1 MCGIF
6 GLVIGEKSSLT
17 QKEAKSLTE
26 NLFLLSELRG
36 KESAGVAIK
45 NTGLQTI
52 EVYKNA
58 LPAHQLIKDAH
69 FTKIFEGNLQSCFA
83 TDKRNPITI
92 IGHTRL
98 VTNGDQ
104 SNNNN
109 NQPVVKNNYV
119 GVHNGIICNIETLW
133 DKTDNIVREN
143 EVDTEWLFGE
153 LSLKLENSNTPQQA
167 FSSVFNEIE
176 GTASIAGYHTKFGQ
190 TFLAT
195 NNGSLYYVKEN
206 GGSSVIFSS
215 EKLILE
221 DLIAKTKNTHFN
233 VADITWLGLN
243 KLYVVDDRTA
253 QMQWVDFEADTQLDL
268 ENANYVI
275 SNSSPQNLSKKVE
288 STIKDESY
296 YAKFFE
302 YNVDEISQLKRCS
315 KCLLPETFP
324 FIEFD
329 LKGECNYCGSYQK
342 LEFSGM
348 DALREEV
355 KKYKKND
362 GKPDCIV
369 TLSGGRDSCYGLH
382 VMKEELGMNP
392 IAYTYDWGMV
402 TDLARRNQAR
412 MCGKLGVEHI
422 LISANITQ
430 KRLNI
435 KKNVMAWLKK
445 PNLGTIP
452 LFMAGDKQYFY
463 WANYLQKR
471 YNTPMVVL
479 CENMLETTNF
489 KSGFCGIKPKFGTEH
504 TFSLSGKDKVKMLAF
519 YGKEYITNP
528 KYLNSSMRDTIHA
541 FFSYY
546 FLPKNY
552 LNMFDYLEWDEKTV
566 ENTLFDGYN
575 WEISNDT
582 TTTWRIGDGTA
593 AFYNYIYYNVAG
605 FSEFDTFR
613 SNQIREGT
621 LTREKAMELAAIENK
636 PRIESFLW
644 YCETI
649 GVDPEYAI
657 KVINDIPKL
666 YRNRHK

>member
-6 GLVIGEKSSLT
+6 GVIISESSSLT
-17 QKEAKSLTE
+17 QKEVKGLTE
-26 NLFLLSELRG
+26 KLFTLSELRG
-36 KESAGVAIK
+36 KESSGIAIK
-45 NTGLQTI
+45 NPNRKSI

-58 LPAHQLIKDAH
+58 LPASKLIKDSH
-69 FTKIFEGNLQSCFA
+69 FTKLLTTNLNDSFSTAQPKPLS
-83 TDKRNPITI
+83 I

-104 SNNNN
+104 SNNSN
-109 NQPVVKNNYV
+109 NQPVVKNDYV
-119 GVHNGIICNIETLW
+119 GVHNGIICNIEELW
-133 DKTDNIVREN
+133 KTTSGITQEN
-143 EVDTEWLFGE
+143 EVDTEWLFGN
-153 LSLKLENSNTPQQA
+153 LSNKLTNSTAPQKE
-167 FSSVFNEIE
+167 FSAVFDEIE
-176 GTASIAGYHTKFGQ
+176 GTASTAGYHTKYAH
-190 TFLAT
+190 TFLT
-195 NNGSLYYVKEN
+195 SNNGSLYYVIEKN
-206 GGSSVIFSS
+206 KGSILFSS

-221 DLIAKTKNTHFN
+221 DLIADSKTTKFS
-233 VADITWLGLN
+233 VDQITWLGLN
-243 KLYVVDDRTA
+243 TLYVVDDLSA
-253 QMQWVDFEADTQLDL
+253 QIQQVEFSADTTLTLVSADY
-268 ENANYVI
+268 EVKNTSPSKI
-275 SNSSPQNLSKKVE
+275 SNTRSSKLKSE
-288 STIKDESY
+288 DY
-296 YAKFFE
+296 YTKFFE
-302 YNVDEISQLKRCS
+302 YNLDEISQLKRCS

-324 FIEFD
+324 FIQFD
-329 LKGECNYCGSYQK
+329 LKGECNYCSSHQK
-342 LEFSGM
+342 LSFKGFDELK
-348 DALREEV
+348 AEV
-355 KKYKKND
+355 SKFKKND

-412 MCGKLGVEHI
+412 MCGKLGIEHI
-422 LISANITQ
+422 LISANIEK
-430 KRLNI
+430 KRSNI
-435 KKNVMAWLKK
+435 KKNVSAWLKK

-471 YNTPMVVL
+471 YNTPLVVL

-489 KSGFCGIKPKFGTEH
+489 KSGFCGISPKFGTEH
-504 TFSLSGKDKVKMLAF
+504 TFSLSTKDKAKMIAF
-519 YGKEYITNP
+519 YGKEYLTNP
-528 KYLNSSMRDTIHA
+528 AYLNSSMRDTIHA

-546 FLPKNY
+546 FLPKDY
-552 LNMFDYLEWDEKTV
+552 LNMFDYLEWDEQTV

-621 LTREKAMELAAIENK
+621 LSREKALELVNVENK

-644 YCETI
+644 YCDTI
-649 GVDPEYAI
+649 DVDPEYAL
-657 KVINDIPKL
+657 KVINNITKL
-666 YRNRHK
+666 YRKKNK

>member
-6 GLVIGEKSSLT
+6 GVVVGESSSLT
-17 QKEAKSLTE
+17 RKEVKALTE
-26 NLFLLSELRG
+26 NLFTLSELRG

-45 NTGLQTI
+45 NSGRQSI

-58 LPAHQLIKDAH
+58 MPATRLIKNSR
-69 FTKIFEGNLQSCFA
+69 FTKLFESNLESCFA
-83 TDKRNPITI
+83 GDKLNPITV

-119 GVHNGIICNIETLW
+119 GVHNGIICNIESLW
-133 DKTDNIVREN
+133 DKTENITREN

-153 LSLKLENSNTPQQA
+153 LSVKMENSKTPQRV
-167 FSSVFNEIE
+167 FSSVFDEIE
-176 GTASIAGYHTKFGQ
+176 GTVSTAGYHAQFAH
-190 TFLAT
+190 TFLAS
-195 NNGSLYYVKEN
+195 NNGSLYYVVEN
-206 GGSSVIFSS
+206 NAGSILFSS

-221 DLIAKTKNTHFN
+221 DLIAKTKSGKFD
-233 VADITWLGLN
+233 AAKITWLGLN
-243 KLYVVDDRTA
+243 QLCVIDDQTA
-253 QMQWVDFEADTQLDL
+253 QFQKFGFDLDTPL
-268 ENANYVI
+268 ELHSAKYAI
-275 SNSSPQNLSKKVE
+275 TNSSPENISQKATTQL
-288 STIKDESY
+288 KDESY
-296 YAKFFE
+296 YTKFFE
-302 YNVDEISQLKRCS
+302 YNLDEISQLKRCS

-324 FIEFD
+324 FIAFD

-342 LEFSGM
+342 LSFTGM

-355 KKYKKND
+355 NKFKKND

-412 MCGKLGVEHI
+412 MCGKLGIEHI

-435 KKNVMAWLKK
+435 KKNVLAWLKK
-445 PNLGTIP
+445 PHLGTIP

-471 YNTPMVVL
+471 YNTPLVVL

-504 TFSLSGKDKVKMLAF
+504 TFSLSGKDKAKMIAF
-519 YGKEYITNP
+519 YGKEYLTNP

-541 FFSYY
+541 FFTYY

-621 LTREKAMELAAIENK
+621 LTREKALELANIENK

-666 YRNRHK
+666 YRAKQK

>member
-6 GLVIGEKSSLT
+6 GVIVGDQSSLT
-17 QKEAKSLTE
+17 AKEIKSIT
-26 NLFLLSELRG
+26 NSLFKLSELRG
-36 KESAGVAIK
+36 KESSGIVIK
-45 NTGLQTI
+45 NNNRKSI
-52 EVYKNA
+52 EVFKNA
-58 LPAHQLIKDAH
+58 LPASKLIKE
-69 FTKIFEGNLQSCFA
+69 TKYNELLDSTLSYCFS
-83 TDKRNPITI
+83 KKTI
-92 IGHTRL
+92 QPFSLIGHTRL

-109 NQPVVKNNYV
+109 NQPVIKNNYT
-119 GVHNGIICNIETLW
+119 GVHNGIICNIDNLWKETKLF
-133 DKTDNIVREN
+133 KQEN
-143 EVDTEWLFGE
+143 DVDTEWLFGS
-153 LSLKLENSNTPQQA
+153 LSHQLEDSNLPQKD
-167 FSSVFNEIE
+167 FSTVFEKIE
-176 GTASIAGYHTKFGQ
+176 GTVSTAGYHSMYAN
-190 TFLAT
+190 TFLAS
-195 NNGSLYYVKEN
+195 NNGSLYCLAEKN
-206 GGSSVIFSS
+206 GNALIFSS

-221 DLIAKTKNTHFN
+221 DLI
-233 VADITWLGLN
+233 IQN
-243 KLYVVDDRTA
+243 KFSSKFSLDEIIWAGINQLYVIDDAT
-253 QMQWVDFEADTQLDL
+253 
-268 ENANYVI
+268 
-275 SNSSPQNLSKKVE
+275 
-288 STIKDESY
+288 
-296 YAKFFE
+296 AKFEKFDFHSEKVVELKKDSFTITDFSPSIPKEIKVSKLKREDYYSLLFE
-302 YNVDEISQLKRCS
+302 NNLDEISQLKRCS

-324 FIEFD
+324 FIEYN
-329 LKGECNYCGSYQK
+329 LKGECNYCNSYQK
-342 LEFSGM
+342 LTFIGYEH
-348 DALREEV
+348 LKKEV
-355 KKYKKND
+355 TKYKKND

-422 LISANITQ
+422 LISADITQ

-435 KKNVMAWLKK
+435 KKNVLAWLKR

-471 YNTPMVVL
+471 YNTPLVVL

-489 KSGFCGIKPKFGTEH
+489 KSGFCGIKPKFGTKH
-504 TFSLSGKDKVKMLAF
+504 TFSLSGKDKAKMISF
-519 YGKEYITNP
+519 YGREYIMNT

-566 ENTLFDGYN
+566 EDTLFNGYN

-593 AFYNYIYYNVAG
+593 AFYNYIYYTVAG

-621 LTREKAMELAAIENK
+621 ITREKALELVNIENRA
-636 PRIESFLW
+636 RIESFLW
-644 YCETI
+644 YCKTI

-657 KVINDIPKL
+657 KTINNIPKL
-666 YRNRHK
+666 YRKKG